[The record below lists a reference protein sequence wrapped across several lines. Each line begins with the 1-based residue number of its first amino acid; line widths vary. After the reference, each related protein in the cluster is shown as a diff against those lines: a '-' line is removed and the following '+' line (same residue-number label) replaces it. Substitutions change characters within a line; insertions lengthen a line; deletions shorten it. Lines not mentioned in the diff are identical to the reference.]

1 MWKFLEN
8 KALEVTA
15 GACFLS
21 ITEIIN
27 RVQQIGSGAL
37 LVVNFGPNLGN

>member
-15 GACFLS
+15 G
-21 ITEIIN
+21 
-27 RVQQIGSGAL
+27 VQQIGSGAL
-37 LVVNFGPNLGN
+37 LVVNFGPNLEN

>member
-1 MWKFLEN
+1 MWKFLKN

-21 ITEIIN
+21 ITEIIKCSAN
-27 RVQQIGSGAL
+27 WKWCSTCC
-37 LVVNFGPNLGN
+37 